1 MDREPSS
8 FFLMINFVLQF
19 LGFSVLIFVLH
30 FEVGLVFFLFNNT
43 LMIFVPL
50 NSLPFLLSSVF
61 QKVLLCFENLWF
73 VEWVCSSDFFIGAI

>member
-1 MDREPSS
+1 
-8 FFLMINFVLQF
+8 
-19 LGFSVLIFVLH
+19 
-30 FEVGLVFFLFNNT
+30 
-43 LMIFVPL
+43 MIFVPL